1 LGKKDIEKIMA
12 ITTSASVGA
21 LVGTRPKRR
30 TFKLKT
36 GGTTMAMRGGRK
48 MSRGGKK
55 KKKNTNRGGRRRK

>member
-1 LGKKDIEKIMA
+1 MA
-12 ITTSASVGA
+12 ITTSASIGA

-36 GGTTMAMRGGRK
+36 GGTTMARGGRK

-55 KKKNTNRGGRRRK
+55 KKKTMNRGGRRRK

>member
-1 LGKKDIEKIMA
+1 MA

-55 KKKNTNRGGRRRK
+55 KKKNT